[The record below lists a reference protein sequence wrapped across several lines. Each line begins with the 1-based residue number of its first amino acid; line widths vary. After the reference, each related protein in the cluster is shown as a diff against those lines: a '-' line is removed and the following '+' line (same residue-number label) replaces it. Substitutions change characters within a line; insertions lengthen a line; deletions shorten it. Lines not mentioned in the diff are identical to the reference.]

1 MRVVSRLMIAAAIT
15 VGLASCSKS
24 AGEKSEV
31 FELKESA
38 AAAAQ
43 SMSSQVSPPA
53 PAGPADM
60 VVSASSLGESSTQKL
75 IDFSWKDNEGKVHKL
90 SDEAKGKIVIVN
102 FWATW
107 CPPCRREIPEI
118 VEFARDNKDVYIIGV
133 ARERDDATAKE
144 GVTKFAEKSGINYI
158 NVTSSAEL
166 QAEKIAASYANI
178 ASMDAIPVSIIFNK
192 SGNHVSTIIG
202 GTTKQKLGEEVAKAR
217 Q

>member
-1 MRVVSRLMIAAAIT
+1 MRVVSQLLMGAAIT
-15 VGLASCSKS
+15 TMMVACSKS

-31 FELKESA
+31 FELKEAA

-43 SMSSQVSPPA
+43 SMSSQVSPAA

-75 IDFSWKDNEGKVHKL
+75 IDFSWKDNDGKLHKL
-90 SDEAKGKIVIVN
+90 SDEAKGKVVIVN

-107 CPPCRREIPEI
+107 CPPCRREIPEFI
-118 VEFARDNKDVYIIGV
+118 EFARDNKDVFIIGV
-133 ARERDDATAKE
+133 ARERDDATAKD
-144 GVTKFAEKSGINYI
+144 GVTKFAEKAGMNYI

-178 ASMDAIPVSIIFNK
+178 ASMDAIPVTIIFNK
-192 SGNHVSTIIG
+192 GGNHVSTIVG
-202 GTTKQKLGEEVAKAR
+202 GTTKAKLSEEVAKAR
-217 Q
+217 